1 MADDNKCDHESCVC
15 VVGDDE
21 DYCSPQ
27 CEAADA
33 EDITDIAC
41 DCGHPGCA

>member
-15 VVGDDE
+15 VVGNDE